1 MKLVKYFLQKKSVTV
16 LLLILVLGGGLFSY
30 IKMGKLEDAPF
41 TIKQALVMTPYPGAS
56 PSEVQSQVTDV
67 LEESI
72 QSLGELY
79 YLKTENRAGL
89 SKITVYVKKE
99 IRADEMQQLWDKL
112 RRKVNDVQSK
122 LPAGAGPSVV
132 NDDFGDVLGVF
143 YGLTGEGYSY
153 RELENQAKLI
163 KNVLLRVKD
172 VAKVEIYGVQSPT
185 IDVILNPSVMAR
197 SGITTTDI
205 SRAFD
210 AQNRVVDAGG
220 IDAGVNRI
228 RIESTGNFYSLD
240 DIRNMT
246 IVSRTGEHLDILF
259 LDIQLTDG
267 NSFLFIEQAHPE
279 SMIVFTTAYDEYAV
293 RAFSVNSIDYLLKP
307 IHEDRLMQTIQRFEG
322 LTKNYIHD
330 FNQESRML
338 EILQQLSAA
347 QETSV
352 SVQKKYRTRFLI
364 SSGEK
369 LFTLQVSDIA
379 YFYSENK
386 LTFAVTHKNHEYL
399 IDLALD
405 RLSEQLDPDHF
416 FRTNRQT
423 LVCIDAIQRIES
435 YFLGKAIVHVQPPF
449 KDKIMI
455 SKDKMASFRMWLNY

>member
-132 NDDFGDVLGVF
+132 NYDFGDVLGVF

-386 LTFAVTHKNHEYL
+386 LTFAVTHKNREYL